1 MEGDTFEPRTVNMRL
16 IVLERAF
23 VFVLAVTASLD
34 GFTQNPIVLPDTIT
48 HKALLGLTED
58 QQMIYL
64 EKWDDGINAY
74 VEQLEQQLEL
84 EINKI
89 SQQEAL
95 QKSAFLRQKS
105 AALDSLENAFLL
117 QFEALS
123 GQEEQSFY
131 KEKKYQ
137 ARDALQ
143 ADYDQ
148 AKDRFQAAWAGKE
161 QIMLDK
167 LHQLSASNT
176 QLFDE
181 MLNKNL
187 AWLESYRNRLISLQN
202 THN

>member
-1 MEGDTFEPRTVNMRL
+1 MRL

-34 GFTQNPIVLPDTIT
+34 SFTQNPFVLPDTIT
-48 HKALLGLTED
+48 HKAWLRLTED

-89 SQQEAL
+89 SQQEVL
-95 QKSAFLRQKS
+95 QKSAFLRQES

>member
-1 MEGDTFEPRTVNMRL
+1 
-16 IVLERAF
+16 
-23 VFVLAVTASLD
+23 
-34 GFTQNPIVLPDTIT
+34 
-48 HKALLGLTED
+48 
-58 QQMIYL
+58 MIYL

-143 ADYDQ
+143 ADYDR

>member
-34 GFTQNPIVLPDTIT
+34 SFTQNPFVLPDTIT
-48 HKALLGLTED
+48 HKAWLRLTED

-89 SQQEAL
+89 SQQEVL
-95 QKSAFLRQKS
+95 QKSAFLRQES

>member
-1 MEGDTFEPRTVNMRL
+1 
-16 IVLERAF
+16 
-23 VFVLAVTASLD
+23 LD

-48 HKALLGLTED
+48 HKAWLGLTED

>member
-48 HKALLGLTED
+48 HKAWLGLTED

-89 SQQEAL
+89 SQQEVL
-95 QKSAFLRQKS
+95 QKSAFLRQES

>member
-34 GFTQNPIVLPDTIT
+34 SFTQNPFVLPDTIT
-48 HKALLGLTED
+48 HKAWLGLTED

-89 SQQEAL
+89 SQQEVL
-95 QKSAFLRQKS
+95 QKSAFLRQES

>member
-48 HKALLGLTED
+48 HKAWLGLTED

>member
-34 GFTQNPIVLPDTIT
+34 SFTQNPFVLPDTIT
-48 HKALLGLTED
+48 HKAWLRLTED

-143 ADYDQ
+143 ADYDR

>member
-48 HKALLGLTED
+48 HKAWLRLTED

>member
-48 HKALLGLTED
+48 HKAWLGLTED

-143 ADYDQ
+143 ADYDR

>member
-48 HKALLGLTED
+48 HKAWLGLTED

-89 SQQEAL
+89 SQQEVL
-95 QKSAFLRQKS
+95 QKSAFLRQES

-143 ADYDQ
+143 ADYDR

>member
-34 GFTQNPIVLPDTIT
+34 GFAQNPIVLPDTIT
-48 HKALLGLTED
+48 HKAWLGLTED

-89 SQQEAL
+89 SQQEVL
-95 QKSAFLRQKS
+95 QKSAFLRQES

-143 ADYDQ
+143 ADYDR